1 MTDRAMHKSGRLRSV
16 APVVLTLLLL
26 GGTVADKVIFHL
38 PPADATAYHA
48 RVRQAK
54 AQVPYAIGL
63 WLGTDTDVPP
73 SAVDLLRP
81 NVVLSRQYQD
91 VRTGRVFSLLVVHC
105 EDARDLLGHYPPV
118 CYAAHGWS
126 MRSKVLGER
135 SVDGETVPVT
145 DYTFTSTRLD
155 RTSELRIDN
164 FMILPDG
171 QMCRDMDGVESAA
184 QDYHRKHFGAAQ
196 VQLVTDAQWSEAERV
211 ELFGQVMRAAS
222 PLLREIRR
230 GVKR

>member
-1 MTDRAMHKSGRLRSV
+1 MTDRALHKSGRLRSV

-26 GGTVADKVIFHL
+26 GGTVADKVMFHL

-54 AQVPYAIGL
+54 EQVPYNIGP
-63 WLGTDTDVPP
+63 WLGADTPVPP
-73 SAVDLLRP
+73 SAVELLRP
-81 NVVLSRQYQD
+81 NTYLSRQYQD

-105 EDARDLLGHYPPV
+105 EDARDLIGHYPPV

-126 MRSKVLGER
+126 MRSKVRAER
-135 SVDGETVPVT
+135 SVDGETFPVT
-145 DYTFTSTRLD
+145 DYAFTSTRVD
-155 RTSELRIDN
+155 RTSDLRIDN

-171 QMCRDMDGVESAA
+171 QICRDMDGVERAA
-184 QDYHRKHFGAAQ
+184 QDYRRKHFGAAQ
-196 VQLVTDAQWSEAERV
+196 VQLVTDSQWDEADRV
-211 ELFGQVMRAAS
+211 ELFGQVMRAAG

-230 GVKR
+230 GVTR